1 MTLDEL
7 RGHVADVL
15 AISLSDGQTIQALLS
30 RVNGADLNQLL
41 FAALSVARDQVSQ
54 KIAELE
60 RALDDSEQ
68 DRWQLED
75 EMRELQG
82 QIKHLTEEG
91 KRKNQGQTQMRILP
105 CGSNGAKPRGK
116 AAARRIIRK

>member
-1 MTLDEL
+1 MTSDEL

-15 AISLSDGQTIQALLS
+15 ATPLSDDRTVQALLS
-30 RVNGADLNQLL
+30 RANGADPKQLL
-41 FAALSVARDQVSQ
+41 AAALAVAREQTDQ

-75 EMRELQG
+75 ELRELQG
-82 QIKHLTEEG
+82 QIKSLAH
-91 KRKNQGQTQMRILP
+91 K
-105 CGSNGAKPRGK
+105 CGPKGNRPENF
-116 AAARRIIRK
+116 